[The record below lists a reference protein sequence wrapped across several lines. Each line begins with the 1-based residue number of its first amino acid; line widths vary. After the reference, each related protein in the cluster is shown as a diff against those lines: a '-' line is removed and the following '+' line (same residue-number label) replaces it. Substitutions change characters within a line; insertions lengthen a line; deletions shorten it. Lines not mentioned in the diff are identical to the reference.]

1 MSELSL
7 EEQAVNYAT
16 LRHIESVRNVLN
28 AVVCELLKRGES
40 HDQLKLEQPELSGF
54 LTHTHKL
61 SSTEYNS
68 PEYKAMLDELK
79 PTLAH
84 HYANYRHHPEHFP
97 NGIDDMNLVD
107 IIEMFCD
114 WKASTARNK
123 NGNLLQSI
131 ENNRSRFRMSDQMI
145 NVFKNT
151 ATLFDDKKF

>member
-28 AVVCELLKRGES
+28 AVIVELLKRGES

-61 SSTEYNS
+61 GSTEYNS
-68 PEYKAMLDELK
+68 PEYKAMLEELK

-97 NGIDDMNLVD
+97 NGLDDMNLVD

-114 WKASTARNK
+114 WKASTSRNK

-151 ATLFDDKKF
+151 ATLFDEKKF